1 MGAGTTSANEWG
13 FNIPLTE
20 LYPTTSFKVSNDRTV
35 ISLSLSLKS
44 FKQNI
49 RDRVTGRISVLLFY
63 QSLKETLTV
72 PK

>member
-35 ISLSLSLKS
+35 ISLSLKS

>member
-35 ISLSLSLKS
+35 ISLSLKS

-49 RDRVTGRISVLLFY
+49 RDRETGRISVLLFY

>member
-35 ISLSLSLKS
+35 ISLSLSEK
-44 FKQNI
+44 F
-49 RDRVTGRISVLLFY
+49 
-63 QSLKETLTV
+63 
-72 PK
+72 